1 MNINEARLK
10 HIEQVLAKRMKT
22 GRFQHTLGV
31 RNAALRMADQ
41 FGADREKA
49 AMAALFHDYA
59 KGFNKEELLQT
70 VRLYHLQPDSL
81 MVQAHQLLHGS
92 VAAAIALNEFGIDDD
107 EVLKA
112 IEYHTTGRKHMGT
125 IEKIIYLA
133 DFIEEGRDYSGV
145 AFLRELAYR
154 ELDLAVYQALTNTM
168 IYVLETGKLLHPN
181 TVEARN
187 HMLNELGERKVNA
200 LKKMW
205 EGLYGKDSRNS
216 TGGNYP

>member
-1 MNINEARLK
+1 MNINEAQLK
-10 HIEQVLAKRMKT
+10 HIEQVLAKKMKA
-22 GRFQHTLGV
+22 GRFQHTMGV
-31 RNAALRMADQ
+31 RTAALRLADQ
-41 FGADREKA
+41 YGADRDKT

-59 KGFNKEELLQT
+59 KGFSKKELLQT
-70 VRLYHLQPDSL
+70 VQRYHLQPDSL
-81 MVQAHQLLHGS
+81 MIQAHQILHGS

-107 EVLKA
+107 EILKA
-112 IEYHTTGRKHMGT
+112 IEFHTTGRKNMGI

-145 AFLRELAYR
+145 VFLRELAYR

-187 HMLNELGERKVNA
+187 HILNELGEKKVNA
-200 LKKMW
+200 LKLMR
-205 EGLYGKDSRNS
+205 EGLYGKDSGIS
-216 TGGNYP
+216 TGGIYP